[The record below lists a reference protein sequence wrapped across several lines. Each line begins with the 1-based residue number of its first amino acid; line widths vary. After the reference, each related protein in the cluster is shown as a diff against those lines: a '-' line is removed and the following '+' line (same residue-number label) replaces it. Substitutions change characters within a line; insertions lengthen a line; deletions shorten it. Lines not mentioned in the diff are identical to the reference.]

1 MKAPYINNI
10 RCFHFISSSFS
21 LKHMTQFTEYSLFS
35 CECRLYIGCSF
46 QILEM
51 LLFASIE
58 VFWNVNRYIYNQVTY
73 SITIDRRQS
82 FSPKPEYFSGL
93 STGIHFYTSLNHP
106 IRQSANRAANYI
118 SNRSRRAV
126 NRDAVPLRLKST
138 NHHSHRHDEQ
148 HSLCPP

>member
-51 LLFASIE
+51 LLFAGIE

-82 FSPKPEYFSGL
+82 FSPKPEYFSGSMPL
-93 STGIHFYTSLNHP
+93 MRSTLGWIMPAPSTSIHPSPLQVGQPRPPHLWHWM
-106 IRQSANRAANYI
+106 SI
-118 SNRSRRAV
+118 SQEGSV
-126 NRDAVPLRLKST
+126 KGK
-138 NHHSHRHDEQ
+138 
-148 HSLCPP
+148 

>member
-1 MKAPYINNI
+1 MKAPYIIDI

-21 LKHMTQFTEYSLFS
+21 LKHMTQSTEYSLFS

-73 SITIDRRQS
+73 SITINRRQS

-93 STGIHFYTSLNHP
+93 STGIHFYTSLTIKSRNFDRTAQYGS
-106 IRQSANRAANYI
+106 RQI
-118 SNRSRRAV
+118 
-126 NRDAVPLRLKST
+126 
-138 NHHSHRHDEQ
+138 EQ
-148 HSLCPP
+148 QIIYQIVLVAQ

>member
-1 MKAPYINNI
+1 MKAPYIIDI

-21 LKHMTQFTEYSLFS
+21 LKHMTQSTEYSLFS

-73 SITIDRRQS
+73 SITINTKKRCTQITPGTA
-82 FSPKPEYFSGL
+82 FVVL
-93 STGIHFYTSLNHP
+93 SVLLFCRVMQP
-106 IRQSANRAANYI
+106 AE
-118 SNRSRRAV
+118 
-126 NRDAVPLRLKST
+126 K
-138 NHHSHRHDEQ
+138 
-148 HSLCPP
+148 

>member
-1 MKAPYINNI
+1 MKAPYIIDI

-21 LKHMTQFTEYSLFS
+21 LKHMTQSTEYSLFS

-73 SITIDRRQS
+73 SITINRRQS

-93 STGIHFYTSLNHP
+93 STGIHFYTSLTIKSRNFD
-106 IRQSANRAANYI
+106 RTAQYGRSEERRVGKEC
-118 SNRSRRAV
+118 RSRWSP
-126 NRDAVPLRLKST
+126 D
-138 NHHSHRHDEQ
+138 H
-148 HSLCPP
+148 